1 MICLTISKVKIM
13 KQFNL
18 QEYLANPSRK
28 VVTKSGCSVR
38 ILCTN
43 AKGDCPVFG
52 LALDTDG
59 SEFPI
64 MCAENGESE
73 FEEEDDLFFDTV
85 TNEGY
90 VNIYKMPDTDGF
102 EASCIFKTKEDA
114 RIFRGANYVATTK
127 ITWEEE

>member
-1 MICLTISKVKIM
+1 M

-18 QEYLANPSRK
+18 QEFLANQSRK
-28 VVTKSGCSVR
+28 VVTRSGRSVR
-38 ILCTN
+38 VVCTD

-52 LALDTDG
+52 LALGVDG

-64 MCAENGESE
+64 MCSAIGESE
-73 FEEEDDLFFDTV
+73 FEEDDLFFDSV
-85 TNEGY
+85 TNEGW

-114 RIFRGANYVATTK
+114 EFYRGDNPNYIATTK
-127 ITWEEE
+127 IEWEE